1 LKTGLTWKII
11 AALFAFSMLALS
23 IERAWNIVSYSVTFG
38 VAYGGTVY
46 LLRGKIRSFFSGI
59 GRIRYPA
66 FLALSLVVS
75 VSEEVYVY
83 ILGNHVAIPNIW
95 LDIIIVP
102 LEWAVWFSGWYYL
115 ISRKY
120 RFTEGQALLAAGLA
134 GILFEYSGKGF
145 LAFNPLA
152 MLIFFPT
159 AIVIYS
165 AIFILPMQSIQFTG
179 RRETWLKYPIGVF
192 VPYLLSIPVG
202 LVLYFTFIK
211 P

>member
-1 LKTGLTWKII
+1 MKTGLIWKII
-11 AALFAFSMLALS
+11 AALFVFSMLVMA
-23 IERAWNIVSYSVTFG
+23 IERSWSIIAYSVTYG
-38 VAYGGTVY
+38 VIYGGTVY

-59 GRIRYPA
+59 GRTRYPL
-66 FLALSLVVS
+66 FLILSLVVS

-83 ILGNHVAIPNIW
+83 ILGNHIAIPNIW

-102 LEWAVWFSGWYYL
+102 LEWAAWFSGWYYL

-120 RFTEGQALLAAGLA
+120 KFTEGQALLAAGLA
-134 GILFEYSGKGF
+134 GILFEYSGEGF

-165 AIFILPMQSIQFTG
+165 AIFILPMQLIQFTG
-179 RRETWLKYPIGVF
+179 EKETWLKFPIGVF

-202 LVLYFTFIK
+202 LVLYFTLIK